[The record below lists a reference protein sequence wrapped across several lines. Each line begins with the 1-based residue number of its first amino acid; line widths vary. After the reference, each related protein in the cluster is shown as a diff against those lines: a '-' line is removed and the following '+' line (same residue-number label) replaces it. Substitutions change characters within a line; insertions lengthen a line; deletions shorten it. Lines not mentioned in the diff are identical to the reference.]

1 MRIFLVSLVKYLE
14 PRYYHTNDEMIQD
27 QYEEVFEVFYVTRG
41 AVGVGYRLFDEIFY
55 GMRIVMSREKRVNTG
70 INDYSCL
77 HNKCSEFLY
86 MPVEYTEALA
96 MRRENFNETMSD
108 PMATYLK

>member
-1 MRIFLVSLVKYLE
+1 M
-14 PRYYHTNDEMIQD
+14 
-27 QYEEVFEVFYVTRG
+27 
-41 AVGVGYRLFDEIFY
+41 GYRLFEEIFY

-96 MRRENFNETMSD
+96 MRRENFSETMEH
-108 PMATYLK
+108 PMATYLKQEIARIYKYVI